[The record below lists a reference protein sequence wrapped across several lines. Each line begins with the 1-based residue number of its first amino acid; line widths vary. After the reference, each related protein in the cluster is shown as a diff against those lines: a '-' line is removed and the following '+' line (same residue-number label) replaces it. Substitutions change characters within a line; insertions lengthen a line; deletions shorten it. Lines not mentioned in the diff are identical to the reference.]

1 MASLLLNLKM
11 SSRIQDL
18 TGLGKTMRRL
28 DVRGMIRP
36 FKFLITSNAFKEVS
50 PGETLEIL
58 WGDPDS
64 LADLFRILPPSSY
77 DPVIT
82 KTMEGTEPCVRIR
95 LKKTT

>member
-1 MASLLLNLKM
+1 
-11 SSRIQDL
+11 
-18 TGLGKTMRRL
+18 
-28 DVRGMIRP
+28 MIRP
-36 FKFLITSNAFKEVS
+36 FKFLITSNAFREVS

-64 LADLFRILPPSSY
+64 LADLFRILPPLSY

-95 LKKTT
+95 LKKTTQHQGCTGLSCAADLNLLNCKRREK